1 MYIGWPI
8 YSAGIL
14 FIVRTLSAAFQYKR
28 AVGFVIIIILVDW
41 FSAARIEQEFGQ
53 ELGYGF

>member
-14 FIVRTLSAAFQYKR
+14 FIVRVLSVAFQYKR
-28 AVGFVIIIILVDW
+28 AVGFIIDIILVDR
-41 FSAARIEQEFGQ
+41 FSAARIEQELGQ
-53 ELGYGF
+53 ELGCDI